1 MIVFHYWN
9 SNRLVNKGWHRI
21 TMLLLLYKQ
30 AFTEQRVFWDTFF
43 FSFGNIISWKWGYSV
58 KAQEGKPFWND
69 IFFSKLLLCLS
80 LSPFLPHKGVFHC
93 SSHYYKDGIK
103 TSLPETLGFIMCSSL
118 SGEKLVSDTEGVIY
132 LICKFYRTG
141 LMVIFLW
148 KQLYLEPCLA
158 LCLTEETCLCQSA
171 MCTNN

>member
-93 SSHYYKDGIK
+93 SSRYYKDGIK
-103 TSLPETLGFIMCSSL
+103 TSLPETGFIMCSSL
-118 SGEKLVSDTEGVIY
+118 SGEKLVSDTEGVSTW
-132 LICKFYRTG
+132 FVNFTG
-141 LMVIFLW
+141 QVLW
-148 KQLYLEPCLA
+148 SSFFGSNYTWSLVE